1 LCGEPA
7 VAVGQPSG
15 QTTEGGYLK
24 LRAANLKRAPCCSM
38 LVSELNL
45 AECLEKRRNIHPTGH
60 LWSGGRVANRRRS
73 RRFRE
78 SIPTHCFAVCAAKRP
93 LSPGPDG
100 RHGGCAAKRTR
111 PRASIGQPRLASSP
125 REAADLLFVVMQ
137 HIKELGTIVSVWAH
151 PDDEAYLCGGI
162 MAMAAA
168 AQSRVICVTATRGEL
183 GVTDP
188 TRWPPEQLP
197 SIREA
202 ELAECLR
209 ILGVTEHRWLGYPD
223 GGCDSVDA
231 EIAVENIAKIIRDVA
246 PDTVLTFPPD
256 GQTGHPDHIAVH
268 HWTVEAVRRTGIGAL
283 HVVAN
288 TQEWLDDHLALW
300 TELGAIV
307 GEPPVAWTGPLSID
321 VAVTGELLEIKYAAL
336 AAQASQTE
344 VLRGVLGEQ
353 TYRDII
359 QRERFA
365 AFLPQQTPMSH
376 APT

>member
-1 LCGEPA
+1 
-7 VAVGQPSG
+7 
-15 QTTEGGYLK
+15 
-24 LRAANLKRAPCCSM
+24 
-38 LVSELNL
+38 
-45 AECLEKRRNIHPTGH
+45 
-60 LWSGGRVANRRRS
+60 
-73 RRFRE
+73 
-78 SIPTHCFAVCAAKRP
+78 
-93 LSPGPDG
+93 
-100 RHGGCAAKRTR
+100 
-111 PRASIGQPRLASSP
+111 
-125 REAADLLFVVMQ
+125 MQ
-137 HIKELGTIVSVWAH
+137 DIKELGTIVSVWAH

-231 EIAVENIAKIIRDVA
+231 EIAVENIAKIINDVA
-246 PDTVLTFPPD
+246 ADTVLTFPPD

-321 VAVTGELLEIKYAAL
+321 LAVTGKLLEIKYAAL

-344 VLRGVLGEQ
+344 VLRGVIGEQ
-353 TYRDII
+353 TYREII

-365 AFLPQQTPMSH
+365 VFLPQQRPTSQVSPRSTPFV
-376 APT
+376 TDK

>member
-1 LCGEPA
+1 MRGSSDSSFCRLCCETTPNHLSRTVVLAA
-7 VAVGQPSG
+7 V
-15 QTTEGGYLK
+15 
-24 LRAANLKRAPCCSM
+24 
-38 LVSELNL
+38 
-45 AECLEKRRNIHPTGH
+45 RRNV
-60 LWSGGRVANRRRS
+60 RVRGQ
-73 RRFRE
+73 
-78 SIPTHCFAVCAAKRP
+78 HRP
-93 LSPGPDG
+93 
-100 RHGGCAAKRTR
+100 K
-111 PRASIGQPRLASSP
+111 PRLASSP

-137 HIKELGTIVSVWAH
+137 DIKELGTIVSVWAH

-223 GGCDSVDA
+223 GSCDSVDA
-231 EIAVENIAKIIRDVA
+231 EIAVENIAKIISDVA
-246 PDTVLTFPPD
+246 ADTVLTFPPD

-268 HWTVEAVRRTGIGAL
+268 HWAVEAVRRTGIGAL

-321 VAVTGELLEIKYAAL
+321 LAVTGKLLEIKYAAL

-344 VLRGVLGEQ
+344 VLRGVIGEQ
-353 TYRDII
+353 TYREII

-365 AFLPQQTPMSH
+365 VFLPQQRPTSQVSPRSTPFV
-376 APT
+376 TDK